1 MLSALSEQE
10 KELLEATRQQDV
22 DKMARIL
29 LQMNAYENN
38 LGKAIALS
46 MIDNN
51 PILDSLLRA
60 NSAETTQAIHE
71 IFSQ

>member
-1 MLSALSEQE
+1 
-10 KELLEATRQQDV
+10 
-22 DKMARIL
+22 MARIL